1 MTYGKKFY
9 FLFFRKENALTSVF
23 VNIRENCH
31 ICKAMVKATAQCTEN
46 CYFVKPFFKCKV
58 NRVHCVGIIL
68 FGNKSYRF
76 AVWKQYIRLG
86 IKISYNKVRS
96 NSCLFC
102 KIAAS
107 VGTYH
112 IVIRFYNLGQKI
124 RICVRRACNNH
135 TTHNYSFICH
145 DLMSL
150 TSLYI

>member
-31 ICKAMVKATAQCTEN
+31 ICKAVVKATAQCTEN
-46 CYFVKPFFKCKV
+46 CYFVKPFSSARSTECIVSVSSFS
-58 NRVHCVGIIL
+58 GISQM
-68 FGNKSYRF
+68 NF

-86 IKISYNKVRS
+86 IEISYNKVRS
-96 NSCLFC
+96 NACLFC

-112 IVIRFYNLGQKI
+112 IVIRFYNLGQKSEFVSGEPAI
-124 RICVRRACNNH
+124 ITQRIITPLSAM
-135 TTHNYSFICH
+135 I
-145 DLMSL
+145 
-150 TSLYI
+150 